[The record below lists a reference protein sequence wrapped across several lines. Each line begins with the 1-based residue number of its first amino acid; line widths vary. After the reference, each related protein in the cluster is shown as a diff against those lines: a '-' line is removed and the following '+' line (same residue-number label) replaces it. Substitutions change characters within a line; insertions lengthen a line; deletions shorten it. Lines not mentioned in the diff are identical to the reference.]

1 MSTDRNSDNN
11 DDNKPILPHHAKTW
25 PGYPT
30 KNLIIPNAAAAVASA
45 QGIREGE
52 EVDEDGEG
60 GKSSLAGRGLFP
72 APSPPLVRGRA
83 SVQMK

>member
-30 KNLIIPNAAAAVASA
+30 KNLIIPNAAAATVS
-45 QGIREGE
+45 QGSREGE
-52 EVDEDGEG
+52 EEGEDEVE
-60 GKSSLAGRGLFP
+60 KSSLAGRGLFP

-83 SVQMK
+83 SIQMK